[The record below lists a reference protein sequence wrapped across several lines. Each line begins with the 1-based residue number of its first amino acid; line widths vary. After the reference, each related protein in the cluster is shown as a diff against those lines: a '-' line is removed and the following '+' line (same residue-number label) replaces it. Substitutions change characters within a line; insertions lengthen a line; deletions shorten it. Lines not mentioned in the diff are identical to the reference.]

1 MLNIIYQLR
10 IILISRYKYIA
21 CIFSFVLSACSGV
34 APGTVT
40 NNTGPQQRL
49 PSKVVAPAG
58 SIYNSATYSPIFE
71 GLKARRVGDTLTITV
86 TESTSATNAIDDKNA
101 KTGSAASTSTNLNG
115 DKVQPT
121 WTVSNSNAAENNNSG
136 SRAATFTG
144 SISVTVN
151 EVLPNGFLVVAG
163 EKVIGFDQGSQFVR
177 FSGVVNPAMITTD
190 NSVAS
195 NTVAD
200 ARIEFRT
207 NNYMDASYI
216 SSAAVRFLYSIIPF

>member
-1 MLNIIYQLR
+1 MIKQLKIIV
-10 IILISRYKYIA
+10 IDRYKPIA
-21 CIFSFVLSACSGV
+21 CILSLTLSACSGV
-34 APGTVT
+34 TPGTIT
-40 NNTGPQQRL
+40 NNAGQQQRL
-49 PSKVVAPAG
+49 PSKITAPAG

-101 KTGSAASTSTNLNG
+101 KTGAAASTSTNSNG

-121 WTVSNSNAAENNNSG
+121 WTISNSNAAENNNSG